1 MTVVCVLMAQPILRI
16 LRTPEYIFAGAV
28 HYLMTMYAGILIVMA
43 YNLASAVLRALGD
56 GKTPMLAIFIAA
68 LTNIFLDL
76 LFVLVFRWGIMERQQ
91 LLCSHSFW
99 LLYIASMS

>member
-1 MTVVCVLMAQPILRI
+1 
-16 LRTPEYIFAGAV
+16 
-28 HYLMTMYAGILIVMA
+28 MTMYAGILIVMA